1 MASFPN
7 LKRLCIGYSWKE
19 TSLEPLRSHKSLETL
34 VLDELPITKE
44 RIDFM
49 LSLPKLREVD
59 LEDFEAVSETDVRNL
74 QKALPNVKILH
85 NALRVTTQM
94 ASCWKCSIEQTIMKS
109 DIDRRK
115 TLTELEGK
123 DWGPPNFD
131 SHLVT
136 TIHQVRHKPL
146 EDFTVE
152 DLRITIGQNI
162 ALQWLLP
169 MAIERLR
176 DDPFVE
182 GDYLSWR
189 FVERRTGNQASLL
202 VGSS

>member
-1 MASFPN
+1 MVA
-7 LKRLCIGYSWKE
+7 
-19 TSLEPLRSHKSLETL
+19 
-34 VLDELPITKE
+34 
-44 RIDFM
+44 
-49 LSLPKLREVD
+49 
-59 LEDFEAVSETDVRNL
+59 NL
-74 QKALPNVKILH
+74 Q
-85 NALRVTTQM
+85 
-94 ASCWKCSIEQTIMKS
+94 SCWKCFIEQTIMKS

-115 TLTELEGK
+115 TLTELESK

-152 DLRITIGQNI
+152 DLRITIGQNL

-176 DDPFVE
+176 DDLFVE
-182 GDYLSWR
+182 GDYYRGDLLNAVLRIKPPFWSDHPELR
-189 FVERRTGNQASLL
+189 QIVSQVAQQAAARRQELDEDEAKALDQGLKSFQLFASEDW
-202 VGSS
+202 